1 MDENVKSK
9 IPDAE
14 ASTNN
19 KDSGPSKE
27 LLLFSSLTVST
38 ISPKMSFDQVKKK
51 RVVIDYQMKLT
62 ISPVQVA
69 LIVFVTPLI
78 LTLYCLKM
86 RREEKKKPV
95 TPATGTSH

>member
-38 ISPKMSFDQVKKK
+38 IYISPKMSFDQVKKK
-51 RVVIDYQMKLT
+51 RVVIEYQ
-62 ISPVQVA
+62 V
-69 LIVFVTPLI
+69 
-78 LTLYCLKM
+78 
-86 RREEKKKPV
+86 
-95 TPATGTSH
+95 

>member
-38 ISPKMSFDQVKKK
+38 IYISPKMSFDQVKKT
-51 RVVIDYQMKLT
+51 RVVIVYQ
-62 ISPVQVA
+62 V
-69 LIVFVTPLI
+69 
-78 LTLYCLKM
+78 
-86 RREEKKKPV
+86 
-95 TPATGTSH
+95 